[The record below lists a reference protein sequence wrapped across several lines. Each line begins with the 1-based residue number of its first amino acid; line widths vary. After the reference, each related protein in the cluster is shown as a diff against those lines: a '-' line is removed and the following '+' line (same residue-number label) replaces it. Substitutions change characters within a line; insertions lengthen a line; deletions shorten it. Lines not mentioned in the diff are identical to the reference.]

1 MKAGA
6 GLESYTQY
14 VYSKLLDLNDYNE
27 VIVSTNVT
35 VQGKSGATNE
45 FDVFYQFKHLNIE
58 CKVAIECKDWKN
70 PVSIGQVRDFA
81 SKIEDVGMGQFL
93 GVMISK
99 NGYQEGAEIF
109 AKSKGITL
117 LTEKQLPSI
126 PQLLEGV
133 IQKAFLPNRNTKG
146 QPFWTLMEVNNG
158 ETTGTYY
165 AYKTPELTVPL
176 FYSKAIASKML
187 CNLPDAERFEVR
199 GVSQYQLKGFIAQMK
214 KSDVCAAIYYLPY
227 WVEDISEVPL
237 ISISAEQLEKEY
249 IY

>member
-14 VYSKLLDLNDYNE
+14 VYSRLLNLNDYDE
-27 VIVSTNVT
+27 VIVSKNVT
-35 VQGKSGATNE
+35 IQGKSGATNE
-45 FDVFYQFKHLNIE
+45 FDVFYQFTHLNIE

-93 GVMISK
+93 GVMVSK
-99 NGYQEGAEIF
+99 NGYQEGAEIY

-126 PQLLEGV
+126 PQLLAGV

-146 QPFWTLMEVNNG
+146 QPFWTLMEVQNG

-165 AYKTPELTVPL
+165 AYKIPELMVPL

-187 CNLPDAERFEVR
+187 CNLPDAKQYEVR

-214 KSDVCAAIYYLPY
+214 KFCISVAIYYFPY
-227 WVEDISEVPL
+227 WVEDVSKVPF
-237 ISISAEQLEKEY
+237 IAISAEQLEKEY